1 MTKDSVEPIGKWEF
15 DSEVAE
21 AFDDMLERSIP
32 QYDVMRNAVTS
43 IGSSFVTPRSYII
56 DLGSS
61 RGAALAPFVANFQER
76 NDYLG
81 LEISEPMIEAAR
93 ERFKDCAGRVEI
105 QEHDLRKGLTLPDY
119 IKPSL
124 VISVLT
130 LQFTPIEYRQRIV
143 SDVYERLESGGAFIL
158 VEKVLGESTLL
169 DETMIG
175 RYYEMKKAHGY
186 SQESIDRKRFSLEGV
201 LVPLT
206 SSWKEALLK
215 NAGFNVVD
223 CFWRWMNFSAWVAV
237 KT

>member
-81 LEISEPMIEAAR
+81 LEISEPMIEAA
-93 ERFKDCAGRVEI
+93 
-105 QEHDLRKGLTLPDY
+105 
-119 IKPSL
+119 
-124 VISVLT
+124 
-130 LQFTPIEYRQRIV
+130 
-143 SDVYERLESGGAFIL
+143 
-158 VEKVLGESTLL
+158 
-169 DETMIG
+169 
-175 RYYEMKKAHGY
+175 
-186 SQESIDRKRFSLEGV
+186 
-201 LVPLT
+201 
-206 SSWKEALLK
+206 
-215 NAGFNVVD
+215 
-223 CFWRWMNFSAWVAV
+223 
-237 KT
+237 